1 MLNSVIICYYRIV
14 LTYIVLKECI
24 QIIRRALVVFS
35 IFLLASCNTL
45 ENEELDKSTSE
56 TINQLKEIKSGKE
69 TEIIIPRE
77 PEIYT
82 ASVSAIGDILIHN
95 AVYEDANIAP
105 NEYDFSK
112 MFELVK
118 PLLESTDLTI
128 ANSES
133 IIGGQEIG
141 LSSYPQFNSPYEV
154 GDVLKDVGVD
164 VVTMA
169 NNHTLDRGEQAII
182 NATNY
187 WDKLGITYVG
197 AATSQKE
204 ADIIKTMTIN
214 NIVFSFLSY
223 TYGTNGLKT
232 PEGKEY
238 LVNYIDEE
246 KMIEDISEARKMS
259 DVVIVNLHNGNEYAR
274 MFNEE
279 QERIVQLASD
289 YGADIVFGHHPHV
302 LQPAKWY
309 TGVNGN
315 KTFVIHSLGNFISA
329 QDKLYRQI
337 GAIIQLDIT
346 KTISYDKKNNEIIS
360 IDITNP
366 ALIPTYVRFSN
377 WKNFKIIP
385 MYQLNKDDLND
396 HQELYEEIKSHMSQ
410 FVPEI
415 QYLEPVNSK

>member
-1 MLNSVIICYYRIV
+1 M
-14 LTYIVLKECI
+14 
-24 QIIRRALVVFS
+24 VFS